1 MTSYICDLIKT
12 NKNWQ
17 NVMESLNVKVKI
29 QGDLAIFNYNMD
41 VDFANPLVQESRG
54 IIIDYTVP
62 RVVCWPFRKFGNWQ
76 ESYAD
81 EIDWSTARVQEK
93 IDGSIIKLYMYQG
106 AWHWATNGMIDA
118 AEADCM
124 YSSKN
129 FLEVIKSASNYGK
142 IEFDKLDRDYTYIFE
157 LVSPDT
163 KVVIDYGYTKLFH
176 TGTRNNIT
184 GEEYSTVDIGIEKP
198 REYALTSFDDAIKA
212 ATELNAIGQDVEHEG
227 FVVVDGHWNRIK
239 IKTQEYLNVHHAING
254 HVMTKKRMI
263 EYILDGGDALNII
276 KADVPEYKHIIM
288 YYEFRIEEIKFEM
301 LQAIRYAKSLYEEYS
316 HERKAVASV
325 MKGNPFM
332 AMAMRNLEKEDVD
345 IEKKYI
351 KAEKDV
357 KESEY
362 YFKGHFPNEPIM
374 PGVLIIESLAQ
385 TASVLG
391 RILEQ
396 KDGIYVFAEIEKAK
410 FLQVVKPNST
420 LILEA
425 NAITTRDPLMVV
437 EAIAKCNERTIAKC
451 NIKAFRKQF

>member
-29 QGDLAIFNYNMD
+29 QGNLAIFNYNMD

-93 IDGSIIKLYMYQG
+93 VDGSIIKLYMYQG

-118 AEADCM
+118 ADADCM

-176 TGTRNNIT
+176 LGTRNNIT

-198 REYALTSFDDAIKA
+198 REYALTSFEDAINA
-212 ATELNAIGQDVEHEG
+212 AANLNAIGQDVEHEG
-227 FVVVDGHWNRIK
+227 FVVVDGNWNRIK

-276 KADVPEYKHIIM
+276 KTDVPEYKHIIM

-345 IEKKYI
+345 IEKEFASLTVAKLCDLIPDY
-351 KAEKDV
+351 EK
-357 KESEY
+357 
-362 YFKGHFPNEPIM
+362 
-374 PGVLIIESLAQ
+374 
-385 TASVLG
+385 
-391 RILEQ
+391 RI
-396 KDGIYVFAEIEKAK
+396 F
-410 FLQVVKPNST
+410 
-420 LILEA
+420 
-425 NAITTRDPLMVV
+425 
-437 EAIAKCNERTIAKC
+437 
-451 NIKAFRKQF
+451 